1 MLNYMKQSDLSKFG
15 FKTVETVSLTELG
28 KIRLNEIENIEV
40 KK

>member
-1 MLNYMKQSDLSKFG
+1 MLNYMKQSDLSEFV